1 MLSAVPP
8 HGQCPAASPG
18 VDTLMG
24 STGLPFYPSKYL
36 YSAITGWWL
45 TYPSEKYDNSSVGMI
60 VYSQLIWKVIQNSM
74 VPVITNQKISVS
86 KMVIDAVFWLVFEC
100 IFDWI

>member
-1 MLSAVPP
+1 MLRGYAYRCFFARR
-8 HGQCPAASPG
+8 GK
-18 VDTLMG
+18 
-24 STGLPFYPSKYL
+24 LPIRNRETVRDSERDK
-36 YSAITGWWL
+36 AETEKKTGWWL